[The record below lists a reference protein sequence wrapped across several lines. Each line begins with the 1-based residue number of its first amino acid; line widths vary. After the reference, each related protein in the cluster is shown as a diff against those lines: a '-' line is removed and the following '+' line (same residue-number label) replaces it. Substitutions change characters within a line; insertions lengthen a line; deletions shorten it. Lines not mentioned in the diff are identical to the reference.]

1 MINVNTKI
9 HDKFSVEFKVGFAG
23 SEQDSVNDF
32 TVNSWIFVP
41 YSLDINPST
50 YGKEQFYRDVK
61 SNVRLITPSYRLSE
75 MVEGDASPLHNVQE
89 LLQKYIDQPTEANLS
104 EYNFH
109 VRLFAAIFKSALR
122 NEVRALLALHDPA
135 ALTDGSRQLET
146 SVTQVLQQ
154 YRAVRAAN
162 TPRPQV
168 DVFAYADEYMS
179 HLTDV
184 QVTRLVRHL
193 RKLHS
198 PETDT
203 ASEALTQ
210 WLLQERAYKTQ
221 QGYSHLEE
229 DGKAENRELVL
240 RHGLLKKNI
249 ESALYLKAD
258 TEPDSQAAQ
267 QLVFGIAAGIAM
279 FIYVLITLPLQA
291 YLGNYPLLIL
301 VILVVSYILKDRIK
315 EYFRGRFA
323 YRLKDKY
330 FDSKTLIQFKG
341 TQIGWMKEGVD
352 YIDESKTPEKVLALR
367 KRSSLEADNTLL
379 GEQTLLYRKQVHIDN
394 EQLRNHYRYD
404 FSGIHDIMRL
414 HIQHF
419 TLKMDDPDLA
429 LDAINQQGELET
441 IHTQRIYPLHIVLQF
456 IHNEQTEYRSFRI
469 TATRNGIVECVEEPI
484 A

>member
-1 MINVNTKI
+1 MINVTTKI
-9 HDKFSVEFKVGFAG
+9 HDKFSIEFKVGFAG
-23 SEQDSVNDF
+23 SEHDSVNDF

-41 YSLDINPST
+41 YSLDINPAT

-61 SNVRLITPSYRLSE
+61 SNVRLITPCFRLSE
-75 MVEGDASPLHNVQE
+75 MTDGKAIPLQNVKKQ
-89 LLQKYIDQPTEANLS
+89 LQKYIEQPTEANLS

-122 NEVRALLALHDPA
+122 NEVVALATQQDPTTLA
-135 ALTDGSRQLET
+135 DGCRKLEA
-146 SVTQVLQQ
+146 SVTQVLQR
-154 YRAVRAAN
+154 YRAVRSAE

-184 QVTRLVRHL
+184 QITRLVRHL
-193 RKLHS
+193 HRQS
-198 PETDT
+198 SEETVTVRRELT
-203 ASEALTQ
+203 AF
-210 WLLQERAYKTQ
+210 LLKERAYKTQ

-291 YLGNYPLLIL
+291 HLGNYPMLIL
-301 VILVVSYILKDRIK
+301 FILVVSYILKDRVK

-323 YRLKDKY
+323 YKLKDKY

-352 YIDESKTPEKVLALR
+352 YIDETKTPEKVLALR
-367 KRSSLEADNTLL
+367 RRSNLEADNTLL
-379 GEQTLLYRKQVHIDN
+379 GEQTLLYRKQVHIGN
-394 EQLRNHYRYD
+394 EQLRNQYRYD

-419 TLKMDDPDLA
+419 MLKMDDPDLA
-429 LDAINQQGELET
+429 LDAVNQQGELET

-469 TATRNGIVECVEEPI
+469 TATRNGIVECVESPLP
-484 A
+484 